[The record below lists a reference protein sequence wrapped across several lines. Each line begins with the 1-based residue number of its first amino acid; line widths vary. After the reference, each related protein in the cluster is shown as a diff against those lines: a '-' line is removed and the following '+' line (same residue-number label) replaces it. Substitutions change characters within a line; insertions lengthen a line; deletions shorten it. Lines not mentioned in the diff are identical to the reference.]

1 MKTLI
6 IYDSLF
12 GNTEKI
18 AHAIGKGISKNV
30 KVMPAEKANP
40 SMLKGIN
47 LFIAG
52 SPTHG
57 GRPSPEMQEFLT
69 SISQKALE
77 NVYIAAFDTRFYYQ
91 DHGIGLK
98 LLMNILK
105 FAAARIEKQ
114 LLRKGGKSFINPEG
128 FFVEGKEGPL
138 RKGELVRATAWGKKI
153 ASRLTKKSHNKRSQS
168 V

>member
-1 MKTLI
+1 MNTVI
-6 IYDSLF
+6 IFDSLF

-18 AHAIGKGISKNV
+18 AHAIGKGISGNV
-30 KVMPAEKANP
+30 KVIPAEKANF
-40 SMLKGIN
+40 SVLKGIN
-47 LFIAG
+47 LLIAG

-57 GRPSPEMQEFLT
+57 GKPSPEMQKFLN
-69 SISQKALE
+69 SIPQRALN
-77 NVYIAAFDTRFYYQ
+77 NVYIATFDTRFYYQ

-114 LLRKGGKSFINPEG
+114 LVKKEGTSVIKPEG

-138 RKGELVRATAWGKKI
+138 MQGELKRATAWGKTI
-153 ASRLTKKSHNKRSQS
+153 KKSLTRS
-168 V
+168 